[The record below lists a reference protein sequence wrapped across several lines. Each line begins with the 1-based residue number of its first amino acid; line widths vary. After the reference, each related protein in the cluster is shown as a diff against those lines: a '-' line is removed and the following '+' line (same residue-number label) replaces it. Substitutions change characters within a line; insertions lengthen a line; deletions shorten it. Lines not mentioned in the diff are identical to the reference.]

1 LEKLAANADVNN
13 ISKSLKVYLLLLLSF
28 ILFNNAHVNVID
40 KVLLSYVRTIININ
54 DDHVPVFSWAQWC

>member
-40 KVLLSYVRTIININ
+40 EVLLSYVRTIININ